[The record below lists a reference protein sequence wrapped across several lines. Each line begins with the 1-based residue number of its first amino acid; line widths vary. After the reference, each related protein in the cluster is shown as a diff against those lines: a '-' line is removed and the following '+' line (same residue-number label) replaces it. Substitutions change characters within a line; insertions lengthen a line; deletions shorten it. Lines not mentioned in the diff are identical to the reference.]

1 MNKSNGST
9 SSPRALAAC
18 AILAIMF
25 LLMLGSVWNDS
36 AIIDELAHIP
46 AGFGYLRGDYRL
58 NPEHP
63 PLIKTL
69 AAFSGWLFVNPN
81 FPTDTKAWQ
90 EDVNG
95 QWTQGSIFLYESGN
109 DADKLIFWMRL
120 PIILLAIFFGWLI
133 FRWVQKRF
141 GARAAL
147 LSLTFYAFSPT
158 ILTHSRYVT
167 TDLGAAFGFFIG
179 IISFIWFLERPT
191 WKNALLTG
199 LIFGAAQ
206 LLKFSLVLL
215 LPIYAL
221 LFIVWLLVMPYLHL
235 HDRLK
240 MAWQLFSKI
249 LVLGAIGLILIWAV
263 YIPHTIN
270 YPKNRQ
276 IRDTTFLLTS
286 YGTRPVADTVIALSK
301 NQITRPLAQYLLGV
315 LMVNQ
320 RAQGGNTQYFL
331 GEVSAGGFASYF
343 PTLYLLKEPLAFH
356 FLTLIAL
363 WFGISKIIHCSKLS
377 LEQNKFSLMR
387 VWVRDHFTEFSALF
401 FIASYWTLS
410 ISSPL
415 NIGIRHVMPT
425 FPFIYLLVSKELSE
439 WLSSHEAANPSSW
452 LGWLYNVYQL
462 YIKSIPRYLIVTG
475 LLIWL
480 VASVASANPNFMT
493 YYNELAGG
501 ERNGYNIAVDSN
513 YDWGQDLKRL
523 KIYAE
528 KNGIEKIAVD
538 YFGGGQVKHYF
549 GEKGENWWSS
559 RGYPGELRGPSTSSG
574 QTPDGVW
581 FAVSA
586 TFRQGAFGKTIK
598 GFIRKSED
606 SYEWLRPYEP
616 VARIGSIFVYKL
628 P

>member
-109 DADKLIFWMRL
+109 DADKLIFWVRL